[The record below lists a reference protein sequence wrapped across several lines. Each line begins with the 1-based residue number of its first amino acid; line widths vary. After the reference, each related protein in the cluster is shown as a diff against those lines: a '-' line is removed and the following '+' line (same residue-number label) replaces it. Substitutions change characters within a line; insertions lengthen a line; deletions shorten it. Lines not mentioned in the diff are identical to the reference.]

1 MTETFVSSI
10 YVAVVSTLIITIAGL
25 IGARPLLRV
34 LQTSNDLL
42 DQATVYLMVVF
53 AGAVGTM
60 LYNWI
65 SAVLR
70 SLGNSVVPLVFLI
83 ISSVLNV
90 ILDIAFVVWIP
101 MGVAGAAFATVLA
114 QLLSGIGCLV
124 YAWKIL
130 PILRFTKEE
139 LRCDR
144 ELVKQML
151 IYGVPTGLQMSIISV
166 SDMTL
171 QAMVNTYGTAL
182 IVAYGVCIKVE
193 GVGWQ
198 MAEAI
203 GTSLGTFTG
212 QNVGANHL
220 DRVKQGV
227 RCAYLMNAVCY
238 GIFCPVIWFFARPIM
253 EAFTGNP
260 ESIRYGVEY
269 MKIFSCF
276 FFVGGILV
284 VYHNI
289 LRSAGDVTI
298 TVLMGVSEIITRI
311 GCTFLFTAV
320 FGYYGLWWVSPL
332 TGVARCWL
340 VVSGIIQENGKR
352 RYSFREETVYMV
364 EKENQRW
371 NTVIMK
377 FRQEVRCLLYWG
389 INGCRITEGRLIICI
404 FIIIWKLGF
413 AIMGKAQ
420 LLLKK
425 KTYPLTEI
433 CLRWYRRTFRILQP
447 LRETVSVTGSGCLL
461 MLTNS

>member
-1 MTETFVSSI
+1 MTKGRPLPVILKFVLP
-10 YVAVVSTLIITIAGL
+10 LIIGNIFQQLYNMADTIIVGRFVGSDALAAVGSTGTIMFL
-25 IGARPLLRV
+25 IGGFSQGITAGFSVLTAQRFGARDEDGVKISVANGILLSLIFTAV
-34 LQTSNDLL
+34 ISTFSILGMHSLL
-42 DQATVYLMVVF
+42 KLMNTPENIFQDAYTYIMIISAGIIATIFYNLFSSYLR
-53 AGAVGTM
+53 AVG
-60 LYNWI
+60 
-65 SAVLR
+65 
-70 SLGNSVVPLVFLI
+70 NSKIPLVFLI

-90 ILDIAFVVWIP
+90 ILDIVFVVWIP

-130 PILRFTKEE
+130 PILQFTKEE

-332 TGVARCWL
+332 TWCCAML
-340 VVSGIIQENGKR
+340 VGCVRYYSGK
-352 RYSFREETVYMV
+352 
-364 EKENQRW
+364 W
-371 NTVIMK
+371 
-377 FRQEVRCLLYWG
+377 
-389 INGCRITEGRLIICI
+389 
-404 FIIIWKLGF
+404 
-413 AIMGKAQ
+413 
-420 LLLKK
+420 KK
-425 KTYPLTEI
+425 KVQ
-433 CLRWYRRTFRILQP
+433 LQ
-447 LRETVSVTGSGCLL
+447 RGESIHG
-461 MLTNS
+461 

>member
-1 MTETFVSSI
+1 MGEKTVDMTRGSILPKMIRFALPVLLGMLFQRIYNFVDVYIVGRYLGDEALAAVSIAGVAMYLLFSIMMGLTTGVGVVISQYYGSGNQEKVTQTFLSSI
-10 YVAVVSTLIITIAGL
+10 YVAIASVVIITTAGIA
-25 IGARPLLRV
+25 GARPLLRL
-34 LQTSNDLL
+34 LQTSDELL
-42 DQATVYLMVVF
+42 DQATVYLVVIF

-70 SLGNSVVPLVFLI
+70 SLGNSVVPLIFLI

-90 ILDIAFVVWIP
+90 VLDIAFVVWIP

-114 QLLSGIGCLV
+114 QLLSGAGCLI

-130 PILRFTKEE
+130 PILRFTRKEVH
-139 LRCDR
+139 CDW

-203 GTSLGTFTG
+203 GSSLGTFTG
-212 QNVGANHL
+212 QNVGANRQ

-227 RCAYLMNAVCY
+227 KYAYLMNAVCY
-238 GIFCPVIWFFARPIM
+238 GIFCPVIWIFARPIM
-253 EAFTGNP
+253 AAFTDNP
-260 ESIRYGVEY
+260 QSIQYGVEY

-276 FFVGGILV
+276 FFIGGILT

-289 LRSAGDVTI
+289 LRSAGDVTV

-311 GCTFLFTAV
+311 GFTFLFTA
-320 FGYYGLWWVSPL
+320 FMGYYGLWWVSPL
-332 TGVARCWL
+332 TWCCAMMVGCIRYY
-340 VVSGIIQENGKR
+340 SGKW
-352 RYSFREETVYMV
+352 
-364 EKENQRW
+364 EK
-371 NTVIMK
+371 
-377 FRQEVRCLLYWG
+377 
-389 INGCRITEGRLIICI
+389 
-404 FIIIWKLGF
+404 
-413 AIMGKAQ
+413 KAQ
-420 LLLKK
+420 LQRGDIMH
-425 KTYPLTEI
+425 E
-433 CLRWYRRTFRILQP
+433 
-447 LRETVSVTGSGCLL
+447 
-461 MLTNS
+461 

>member
-1 MTETFVSSI
+1 MGEKTVDMTKGSILPKMIRFALPVLLGMLFQRIYNFVDVYIVGRYLGDEALAAVSIAGGAMYLLFSIMMGLTTGVSVVVSQYYGGGDEKKVTETFVSSI

-289 LRSAGDVTI
+289 LRS
-298 TVLMGVSEIITRI
+298 
-311 GCTFLFTAV
+311 
-320 FGYYGLWWVSPL
+320 
-332 TGVARCWL
+332 
-340 VVSGIIQENGKR
+340 NHH
-352 RYSFREETVYMV
+352 
-364 EKENQRW
+364 
-371 NTVIMK
+371 
-377 FRQEVRCLLYWG
+377 
-389 INGCRITEGRLIICI
+389 
-404 FIIIWKLGF
+404 
-413 AIMGKAQ
+413 
-420 LLLKK
+420 
-425 KTYPLTEI
+425 
-433 CLRWYRRTFRILQP
+433 RTD
-447 LRETVSVTGSGCLL
+447 GSQ
-461 MLTNS
+461 

>member
-1 MTETFVSSI
+1 MGEKTVDMTKGSILPKMIRFALPVLLGMLFQRIYNFVDVYIVGRYLGDEALAAVSIAGGAMYLLFSIMMGLTTGVSVVVSQYYGGGDEKKVTETFVSSI
-10 YVAVVSTLIITIAGL
+10 YVAVVSTLIITIAGM

-114 QLLSGIGCLV
+114 QLLSGIGCLA

-130 PILRFTKEE
+130 PILRFRKEE
-139 LRCDR
+139 LHCDR

-289 LRSAGDVTI
+289 LRSAGDVTV

-311 GCTFLFTAV
+311 GFTFLFTAA

-332 TGVARCWL
+332 TWCCAMMVGCVRYY
-340 VVSGIIQENGKR
+340 SGKW
-352 RYSFREETVYMV
+352 
-364 EKENQRW
+364 EK
-371 NTVIMK
+371 
-377 FRQEVRCLLYWG
+377 
-389 INGCRITEGRLIICI
+389 
-404 FIIIWKLGF
+404 
-413 AIMGKAQ
+413 KAQ
-420 LLLKK
+420 LQ
-425 KTYPLTEI
+425 
-433 CLRWYRRTFRILQP
+433 RG
-447 LRETVSVTGSGCLL
+447 GSIDG
-461 MLTNS
+461 

>member
-1 MTETFVSSI
+1 MGEKTVDMTKGSILPKMIRFALPVLLGMLFQRIYNFVDVYIVGRYLGDEALAAVSI
-10 YVAVVSTLIITIAGL
+10 AGGAMYLLFSIMMGLTTGVSVVVSQYYGG
-25 IGARPLLRV
+25 GARPLLRI

-90 ILDIAFVVWIP
+90 ILDIVFVVWIP

-332 TGVARCWL
+332 TWCCAMMVGCVRYY
-340 VVSGIIQENGKR
+340 SGKW
-352 RYSFREETVYMV
+352 
-364 EKENQRW
+364 EK
-371 NTVIMK
+371 
-377 FRQEVRCLLYWG
+377 
-389 INGCRITEGRLIICI
+389 
-404 FIIIWKLGF
+404 
-413 AIMGKAQ
+413 KAQ
-420 LLLKK
+420 LQRGDN
-425 KTYPLTEI
+425 I
-433 CLRWYRRTFRILQP
+433 H
-447 LRETVSVTGSGCLL
+447 G
-461 MLTNS
+461 